1 VSATIDTSIDV
12 RGRRGASLPA
22 PVRRVL
28 LALIP
33 IVAFLILWQ
42 VATSVWLTQERLFPP
57 PDVVAQEVWTI
68 LKGEGPINSTYVDA
82 AATLRR
88 IVIAFS
94 LAFVIGSTLGVLAG
108 RNRLVFDFL
117 SNPMWVAM
125 AVPSV
130 VWAFIFVVIFG
141 TGDIVPVLAL
151 IALLIPNVTITVAEG
166 TKALSRE
173 LGEMAASYGT
183 TPIQRVREVYLPQ
196 LVPYLF
202 SSARVSFS
210 LAIKVAVVAEVI
222 GLEEGIGYELDYWY
236 TQTVLA
242 PIAAWG
248 LILVAFGLAVDQLV
262 FGPLERRVGR
272 WRLAS
277 DEPTKAQEVV

>member
-1 VSATIDTSIDV
+1 MSATIDTSIDV
-12 RGRRGASLPA
+12 RGRRGMRLPA

-28 LALIP
+28 LASIP
-33 IVAFLILWQ
+33 IVVFLIIWQ
-42 VATSVWLTQERLFPP
+42 VATSLWLTQERLFPP
-57 PDVVAQEVWTI
+57 PEVVFQEVWTI
-68 LKGEGPINSTYVDA
+68 VGGEGPINSTYVDA
-82 AATLRR
+82 GATARR
-88 IVIAFS
+88 ILIAFAF
-94 LAFVIGSTLGVLAG
+94 AFVIGSGLGVLAG
-108 RNRLVFDFL
+108 RHRLVFDFL

-141 TGDIVPVLAL
+141 TGDIVPILAL
-151 IALLIPNVTITVAEG
+151 MALLIPNVTIVVAEG

-173 LGEMAASYGT
+173 LDEMALSYGT
-183 TPIQRVREVYLPQ
+183 TGFQRLREVYLPQ

-202 SSARVSFS
+202 SSARVAFS
-210 LAIKVAVVAEVI
+210 LAMKVAVVAEVI

-248 LILVAFGLAVDQLV
+248 LILVAVGLAVDQLV